1 MSGERFKLIAEVY
14 LLFRRGDAILLS
26 KRANTGYEDGNWGL
40 VAGHVDGGEPLTAA
54 AAREALEEAGV
65 HISPS
70 DLTLRTVMHRGPGD
84 ERIGFF
90 FEPARWSGE
99 PINAEPHKCDGLE
112 WFALGALPS
121 NTVAYVRKAIGDAFR
136 GEAYSEYWKRTADDG
151 PETR

>member
-40 VAGHVDGGEPLTAA
+40 VAGHVDGGEPLTVA

-65 HISPS
+65 RIAPG
-70 DLTLRTVMHRGPGD
+70 DLTLRTVMHRGPCD

-90 FEPARWSGE
+90 FEPSHWSGE
-99 PINAEPHKCDGLE
+99 IVNAEPHKCDGLE
-112 WFALGALPS
+112 WFALDALPA
-121 NTVAYVRKAIGDAFR
+121 NTVAYVGKAIGDAFR
-136 GEAYSEYWKRTADDG
+136 GDIYSEYWG
-151 PETR
+151 PAAGDA

>member
-40 VAGHVDGGEPLTAA
+40 VAGHVDGAEPLTAA

-65 HISPS
+65 HIAPTN
-70 DLTLRTVMHRGPGD
+70 LTLRTVMHRGPDD

-90 FEPARWSGE
+90 FEPSSWSGE
-99 PINAEPHKCDGLE
+99 IINAEPHKCDGLQ
-112 WFALGALPS
+112 WFALDALPA
-121 NTVAYVRKAIGDAFR
+121 NTVAYVRVAIANAFS
-136 GEAYSEYWKRTADDG
+136 GVIYSELWA
-151 PETR
+151 PAQS